1 MIQSLKPKSKAVNY
15 LTKNRFLSKQVMVK
29 KADIYEEELR
39 KKEILEAALD
49 CFLQFGYSKTSMDD
63 IAKKAG
69 LSRPLLYLKFK
80 NKEDL
85 FTAIFLYLME
95 GRYEASEEV
104 LKTKL
109 NAKEKL
115 IRISEILL
123 IEPWAKVAGHPM
135 TSDYYEACSRLS
147 PKVMEKYERFVIKS
161 VQSVLGDKETAEI
174 FFLAMDGMS
183 ADLPSVKILKRRMEI
198 LIDKFV

>member
-1 MIQSLKPKSKAVNY
+1 
-15 LTKNRFLSKQVMVK
+15 MVK
-29 KADIYEEELR
+29 KADVLEEETR
-39 KKEILEAALD
+39 RKEILEAALD

-63 IAKKAG
+63 IAKKAN

-85 FTAIFLYLME
+85 FTEIFNYLLE
-95 GRYEASEEV
+95 GRYESSEEV
-104 LKTKL
+104 LKTNL
-109 NAKEKL
+109 SPKEKL

-123 IEPWAKVAGHPM
+123 IEPWSKVAGRPM

-147 PKVMEKYERFVIKS
+147 PKVMEKYEKFIIKS
-161 VQSVLGDKETAEI
+161 VQTILGDKESAEI

-183 ADLPSVKILKRRMEI
+183 ADLPTVKTLRRRMEI
-198 LIDKFV
+198 LIGKFV